1 MVSKRD
7 LGIYGFENMAD
18 YYEYVVKSE
27 INGQRG
33 QVNDLIGAMSA
44 EQKKGCLAHLEDLRG
59 HDFNIVRGLVIKS
72 L

>member
-7 LGIYGFENMAD
+7 LGIYGFENMSD

-33 QVNDLIGAMSA
+33 QVNDLISAMSA
-44 EQKKGCLAHLEDLRG
+44 EQKKGCLAYLEDLVG